1 MTVKGTLIKVEN
13 PKEGVS
19 REEYEALC
27 KALGIAPKPP
37 KTTAP
42 DAK

>member
-1 MTVKGTLIKVEN
+1 MTTEGTLIKVED
-13 PKEGVS
+13 PREGVS
-19 REEYEALC
+19 REEYEAIC

-37 KTTAP
+37 KDAAP